1 MDGPEIKSTE
11 SLLEDP
17 VLIPSTHMA
26 THNHLYN
33 SSPTGFVALFW
44 LLWATR
50 THGACTHTVKTLI
63 HITKKLLFVRVIR
76 DYVQWMSLNP
86 TMSSP
91 SLFGKG
97 LCVA

>member
-1 MDGPEIKSTE
+1 MAQQLRALSA
-11 SLLEDP
+11 LLEDP

-33 SSPTGFVALFW
+33 SSPTGSVALFC

-63 HITKKLLFVRVIR
+63 HI
-76 DYVQWMSLNP
+76 SN
-86 TMSSP
+86 
-91 SLFGKG
+91 
-97 LCVA
+97 